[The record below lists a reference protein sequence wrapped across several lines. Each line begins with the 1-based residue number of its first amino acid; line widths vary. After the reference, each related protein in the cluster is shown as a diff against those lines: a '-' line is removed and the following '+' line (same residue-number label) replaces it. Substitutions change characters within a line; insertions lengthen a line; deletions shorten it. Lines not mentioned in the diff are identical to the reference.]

1 MKSIITLFF
10 LILTGFAFSQDLVL
24 IKFSDKPSSQTY
36 FDNPLLMLSQK
47 ALDRREKY
55 NIDLNLQ
62 DVPVETSYVTQI
74 EALGI
79 NPIAV
84 SKWFNGVFAWCTS
97 AQVSQAEALGFVSE
111 VETFVQDKFKT
122 SNGTPL
128 ADKFNLPNEIP
139 QGSEGILDFVYG
151 ATETQ
156 VAQLNLDY
164 LHDLGF
170 TGDGITIA
178 VMDNG
183 FPGVDT
189 VEGFDYLRNNGQI
202 KGGYNFIDDNE
213 NYYERGTHG
222 TVVLSTMGG
231 YLENQFVGTAI
242 DADYY
247 LFITENTDHEM
258 PDEEVNWIEA
268 AERADSIGVDVINT
282 SLGYNEFD
290 DPRYDYTYE
299 DMDGQTTFIT
309 RGAQIAAEKG
319 IMVVNSAGNSGND
332 SWHFITAPADGVD
345 VFTIGAVRA
354 NGQASSFS
362 SYGPTFDGR
371 IKPDVDALGSGAAV
385 IRPDGGIDES
395 SGTSFSSPI
404 MAGAMACFIQA
415 FPETIPSEMRQTV
428 RESGHLYPNPTAQLG
443 YGIPDF
449 GEAYDDMMS
458 VQDFMEE
465 SLVSIYPNPTS
476 GILNIQSEKPIRQIQ
491 LISMEGKI
499 VRKYN
504 AVNQINIQEL
514 PKGVYVVK
522 VQLEN
527 GKMEVHKLVKK

>member
-1 MKSIITLFF
+1 MKSFITLFF
-10 LILTGFAFSQDLVL
+10 LILAGLSFSQDLVL

-47 ALDRREKY
+47 ALDRRDKY

-62 DVPVETSYVTQI
+62 DVPVEASYVTQV

-79 NPIAV
+79 DPIAV
-84 SKWFNGVFAWCTS
+84 SKWFNGVFAWCT
-97 AQVSQAEALGFVSE
+97 ANQISQAEGLSFVSE
-111 VETFVQDKFKT
+111 VETFVQDDSKM
-122 SNGTPL
+122 SDGIPL
-128 ADKFNLPNEIP
+128 ADKFNLPTEIP
-139 QGSEGILDFVYG
+139 QESNGILDFVYG

-156 VAQLNLDY
+156 VTQLNLEY
-164 LHDLGF
+164 LHNLGF

-183 FPGVDT
+183 FPGV
-189 VEGFDYLRNNGQI
+189 ESRSGFAYIRDNGQI
-202 KGGYNFIDDNE
+202 KGVYNFIDDNE
-213 NYYERGTHG
+213 QVYGRGTHG
-222 TVVLSTMGG
+222 TVVLSTIGG
-231 YLENQFVGTAI
+231 YLENEFVGTAI
-242 DADYY
+242 DADFY
-247 LFITENTDHEM
+247 LFITENNTHEL

-282 SLGYNEFD
+282 SLGYSQFD

-332 SWHFITAPADGVD
+332 SWHYITAPADGVD
-345 VFTIGAVRA
+345 VFTIGAVRE
-354 NGQASSFS
+354 NGQAASFS
-362 SYGPTFDGR
+362 SFGPTYDGR

-385 IRPDGGIDES
+385 IRPDGEVEDA

-415 FPETIPSEMRQTV
+415 FPETITTEMRQKV
-428 RESGHLYPNPTAQLG
+428 RESGHLFENPTDQLG

-449 GEAYDDMMS
+449 GEAYESMMS
-458 VQDFMEE
+458 VTDVAEAT
-465 SLVSIYPNPTS
+465 VVIYPNPTS
-476 GILNIQSEKPIRQIQ
+476 GIVNIDSDRAIQQVQ

-499 VRKYN
+499 VRKYPS
-504 AVNQINIQEL
+504 ASQINIQEL
-514 PKGVYVVK
+514 PKGVYVLK
-522 VQLEN
+522 IQLEN
-527 GKMEVHKLVKK
+527 GKMEVQKLVKK